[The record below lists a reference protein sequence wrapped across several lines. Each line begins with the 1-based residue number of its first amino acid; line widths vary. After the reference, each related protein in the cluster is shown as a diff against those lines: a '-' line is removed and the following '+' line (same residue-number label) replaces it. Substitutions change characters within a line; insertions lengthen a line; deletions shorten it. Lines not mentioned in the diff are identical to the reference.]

1 MRSEKT
7 GHFHEVFGM
16 IIVTVGGSCFA
27 VDTLTVDIQIV
38 SLNQW
43 PKVGISG
50 GCESMLCVCVCKRG
64 RGVAFGGIDMDV
76 CAGATK
82 VKKNF
87 TRNGQLLRSYTGSPA
102 PPPVPTL
109 LPIAAYCNIQT
120 LVNHSWYD

>member
-1 MRSEKT
+1 MRSEKA

-16 IIVTVGGSCFA
+16 TIVTAGGSCFA

-64 RGVAFGGIDMDV
+64 RGVAFGGIDV
-76 CAGATK
+76 GAGATK

-87 TRNGQLLRSYTGSPA
+87 TRNGQLLRSCTY
-102 PPPVPTL
+102 
-109 LPIAAYCNIQT
+109 
-120 LVNHSWYD
+120 